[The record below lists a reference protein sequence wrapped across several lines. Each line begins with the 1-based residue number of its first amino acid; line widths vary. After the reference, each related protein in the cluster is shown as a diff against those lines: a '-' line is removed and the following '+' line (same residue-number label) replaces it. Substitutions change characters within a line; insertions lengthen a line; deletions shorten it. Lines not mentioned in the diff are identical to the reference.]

1 MAQLVEIPKVEV
13 TTQFTVTEGELR
25 ALDALAGYGDDA
37 FIKMFYEKCGQ
48 HYLKPYEKDLRQFLT
63 SVRSLA
69 APILSRTDDARKAFN
84 REK

>member
-25 ALDALAGYGDDA
+25 ALDALAGYGDDV
-37 FIKMFYEKCGQ
+37 FTKMFYEKCGQ
-48 HYLKPYEKDLRQFLT
+48 HYLKPYEKDLREFLK

-69 APILSRTDDARKAFN
+69 TPILNRTDEARKAFN